1 MIFQSE
7 LKKEQRYV
15 DLASSQREEREER
28 GVAIVHGTQ
37 KRIEKNAAA
46 EARRVETERNLEKG
60 TAAEMK
66 REE

>member
-1 MIFQSE
+1 MSFQSE

-28 GVAIVHGTQ
+28 GVAMAHGTQ
-37 KRIEKNAAA
+37 KRIEKNVAA